1 MSIAKTPAAKTP
13 TAVVTGANSGIGHA
27 LAQILVKQV
36 RVPLKLSLDQINAG
50 TEEQQGYRVVT
61 VDVNMGAPIIELG
74 CETAQP
80 DVSSQHDIEAFKE
93 RMAYRPIDIL
103 LNVAGIMYPQDSD
116 TLEKV
121 NLMRLQ
127 KTFAVNTSG
136 PLLLTQALLPSIE
149 LADRPLI
156 AVMSPRVGSIGD
168 NSTGSMY
175 SYRSSKLWRTCY
187 STTSAST

>member
-74 CETAQP
+74 CETTQP

-121 NLMRLQ
+121 NLTKLQ

-168 NSTGSMY
+168 NSTGSTY
-175 SYRSSKLWRTCY
+175 SYRSSKLRRTCC

>member
-1 MSIAKTPAAKTP
+1 VSIAKTPAAKTP

-175 SYRSSKLWRTCY
+175 SYRSSKLRRTCY

>member
-175 SYRSSKLWRTCY
+175 SYRSSKLRRTCY